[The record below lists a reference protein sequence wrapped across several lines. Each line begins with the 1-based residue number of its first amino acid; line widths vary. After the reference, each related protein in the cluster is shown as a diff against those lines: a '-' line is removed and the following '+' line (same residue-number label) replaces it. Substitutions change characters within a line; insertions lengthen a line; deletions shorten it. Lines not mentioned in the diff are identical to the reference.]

1 MSRMTVKPWPAAAGA
16 PASAERAAEAP
27 QKVNI
32 LLVDDDPRNLFVLE
46 TVLQGLGQNVVRAQS
61 GRAALRCLLNDD
73 FAVILMDVRM
83 PDMDGFET
91 AALIRQRRK
100 SQDTPIIF
108 LTAFEKDDLQ
118 MFKGYSVGAVD
129 YLHKPIVPEVLRAK
143 VAVFV
148 EIFQKSEQIR
158 QQAERVRQLEQRA
171 HERQLAEVKERWEA
185 DRLRAEMHVARQI
198 QQQLFP
204 AASLPLPGFDI
215 SGASYPAEATGGD
228 YFDYIPMQD
237 GARAIVIADVSG
249 HGYGP
254 ALLMAE
260 TRAYLRAFILMHRD
274 VVDILRLLNR
284 ALAGDNLD
292 DRFATLMLVRLD
304 PQRRKLAYVSA
315 GHPSGYV
322 LDSTGGVKTT
332 LPSTGL
338 PLAVVPDAEYEAAPE
353 IILEPGEGVFLLT
366 DGITEARAPD
376 DTLLGAAP
384 ALEIIH
390 THWQRPAREI
400 IDQLYLA
407 IRNFRGPT
415 SQHDDMT
422 AVVIKVESVPG

>member
-1 MSRMTVKPWPAAAGA
+1 MSRMTVKPWPAAAPA
-16 PASAERAAEAP
+16 PASSEREGEVP

-32 LLVDDDPRNLFVLE
+32 LLVDDDARNLFILE
-46 TVLQGLGQNVVRAQS
+46 TILEGLGQNVVRTQS
-61 GRAALRCLLNDD
+61 GREALRCLLNDD

-100 SQDTPIIF
+100 SQNTPIIF
-108 LTAFEKDDLQ
+108 LTAFEKDELQ

-129 YLHKPIVPEVLRAK
+129 YLHKPIVAQVLRAK

-158 QQAERVRQLEQRA
+158 RQAERVRQLEQRA

-185 DRLRAEMHVARQI
+185 DRLRAEIRIARQI

-204 AASLPLPGFDI
+204 VAPVPLPGFDI
-215 SGASYPAEATGGD
+215 SGASCPAEATGGD

-237 GARAIVIADVSG
+237 GALAVVVADVSG

-260 TRAYLRAFILMHRD
+260 TRAYLRAFILMQRD
-274 VVDILRLLNR
+274 VTDILRLLNR
-284 ALAGDNLD
+284 ALADDNLE

-304 PQRRKLAYVSA
+304 PVRRALAYVSA
-315 GHPSGYV
+315 GHPTGYV
-322 LDSTGGVKTT
+322 LDATGRVKST
-332 LPSTGL
+332 LPSTGV
-338 PLAVVPDAEYEAAPE
+338 PLAVLPDAEYEAAPE
-353 IILEPGEGVFLLT
+353 VILEPGEGVFLLT

-376 DTLLGAAP
+376 DRLLGVAP
-384 ALEIIH
+384 ALETIH

-400 IDQLYLA
+400 LDQLYLA
-407 IRNFRGPT
+407 VGDFRGPA
-415 SQHDDMT
+415 SQQDDMT
-422 AVVIKVESVPG
+422 AVVIKVDR

>member
-1 MSRMTVKPWPAAAGA
+1 MTRMTVQPSPAAAPS
-16 PASAERAAEAP
+16 PATGERAAEDP

-32 LLVDDDPRNLFVLE
+32 LLVDDDPRNLFVLD
-46 TVLQGLGQNVVRAQS
+46 TVLEGLGQNVIRAQS
-61 GRAALRCLLNDD
+61 GREALRCLLNDD

-83 PDMDGFET
+83 PGMDGFET

-100 SQDTPIIF
+100 SQNTPIIF
-108 LTAFEKDDLQ
+108 LTAVEKDDLH

-158 QQAERVRQLEQRA
+158 QQAERLRQLEKRA

-185 DRLRAEMHVARQI
+185 DRLRAEIRIARQI

-204 AASLPLPGFDI
+204 VAPLPLPGFDI
-215 SGASYPAEATGGD
+215 SGASCPAEATGGD

-237 GARAIVIADVSG
+237 GALAIVVADVSG

-260 TRAYLRAFILMHRD
+260 TRAYLRAFILMQRD
-274 VVDILRLLNR
+274 VADILRLLNR
-284 ALAGDNLD
+284 ALVSDNLE

-304 PQRRKLAYVSA
+304 PVRRSLAYVSA
-315 GHPSGYV
+315 GHPTGYV
-322 LDSTGGVKTT
+322 LDSTGKVKTP
-332 LPSTGL
+332 LPSTGV
-338 PLAVVPDAEYEAAPE
+338 PLAVLPDAEYEAAPE

-366 DGITEARAPD
+366 DGVTEARAPD
-376 DTLLGAAP
+376 DRLLGTAP
-384 ALEIIH
+384 ALETIH
-390 THWQRPAREI
+390 NHWQQPAREI
-400 IDQLYLA
+400 LDQLYLA
-407 IRNFRGPT
+407 IRNFRGPAN
-415 SQHDDMT
+415 QQDDMT
-422 AVVIKVESVPG
+422 AVVIKVDS